1 MSYDRDV
8 KWMLRINLA
17 LLGVNAGGA
26 ILCALIHRYFDC
38 GVFLVWIVNMASS
51 RGRIKA
57 EQHMRDRDRVLEAML
72 TIDVRD

>member
-8 KWMLRINLA
+8 KWMLRLNWA
-17 LLGVNAGGA
+17 LLGVNAVGA
-26 ILCALIHRYFDC
+26 ILSALIHRYFDC
-38 GVFLVWIVNMASS
+38 GVFLVWIVNVVIW

-57 EQHMRDRDRVLEAML
+57 EQRMRDRDRVLEAML

>member
-8 KWMLRINLA
+8 KWMLRLNWA

-26 ILCALIHRYFDC
+26 IRCALIHRYFDC
-38 GVFLVWIVNMASS
+38 GVFLVWLVNVVIWC
-51 RGRIKA
+51 GRIKA
-57 EQHMRDRDRVLEAML
+57 EQRMRDRDRMLEAML